1 MILQLLKN
9 SKKKISG
16 ISIIIVT
23 LFSSLTS
30 AQWNFTLSTDH
41 ELNSNPFRS
50 PFPEQQFYSSFNI
63 GIQREFEDLSIL
75 YYGSYSRFYETNERN
90 SYWHQLGF
98 YNNDESTTFGI
109 YANQRYNTV
118 DYDFFNYT
126 DATGYLKQK
135 IDWSFMNVLLQTSA
149 TYRLYNNLKSY
160 NNALFTFGLQLNKSF
175 ETKTTFIV
183 QSLLSYKNYVNTGTE
198 SIIQGG
204 RSGKGMMWGGGYSS
218 TYADTISYPKV
229 TSTQIFSSIR
239 IAQSLF
245 ENTGIAAYYQN
256 RSLIEGSGTWYG
268 GTNYN
273 YGDESDLYD
282 DPISRRENTFG
293 LELTQILPEL
303 IILKSGFM
311 YSDRIYPSQGIYT
324 DAETLVVDLNRNDK
338 QKYYYISLSK
348 SFLLS
353 EESGQSLNLNLA
365 YNYINSESNSFWYNY
380 NLKQISMNLGFAF

>member
-1 MILQLLKN
+1 MNLQLLKN

-23 LFSSLTS
+23 LFSTLTS

-41 ELNSNPFRS
+41 EFNSNPFRS

-63 GIQREFEDLSIL
+63 GIQREFEDITML

-90 SYWHQLGF
+90 SYWHQLGL
-98 YNNDESTTFGI
+98 YNNDESTKFGI

-118 DYDFFNYT
+118 DYEFFNYS
-126 DATGYLKQK
+126 DVTGYLKQK
-135 IDWSFMNVLLQTSA
+135 INWSFMNVLLQTSA
-149 TYRLYNNLKSY
+149 TYKMYNNLKSY
-160 NNALFTFGLQLNKSF
+160 NNALFTLGLQLNKSF
-175 ETKTTFIV
+175 ETKTTFIL
-183 QSLLSYKNYVNTGTE
+183 QSLLSYKDYVNTGTE
-198 SIIQGG
+198 SITQG
-204 RSGKGMMWGGGYSS
+204 RSGKGMMSGNGYNS

-229 TSTQIFSSIR
+229 TSTQIFSNIR

-268 GTNYN
+268 SVNYN

-293 LELTQILPEL
+293 FELTQVLPEL
-303 IILKSGFM
+303 IILKSGYM
-311 YSDRIYPSQGIYT
+311 YSNRTYPSQGIYT
-324 DAETLVVDLNRNDK
+324 DAETLVQELNRNDK
-338 QKYYYISLSK
+338 QKYYYVNISK

-353 EESGQSLNLNLA
+353 EESEQSLNLNIA
-365 YNYINSESNSFWYNY
+365 YSYISNESNSFWYNY
-380 NLKQISMNLGFAF
+380 NFNQVSLNLGFVF